1 MNFDRGLNLANQG
14 DYFWALLPEI
24 VLSLCAM
31 GVLLGDVLQ
40 KGNRSRPSAPW
51 VPWMALAGLFVTFLA
66 NLPLVTM
73 TLAAAPGTGLRD
85 VGMTGMVAVDGFRG
99 LSNCLFL
106 LSGALAILL
115 STGYLDRRGIN
126 RGEFHALV
134 MFAVLGMMLM
144 AGASDLMLL
153 FIGLEVMSVAIY
165 VLVGFDRLDAR
176 SSEASLK
183 YFLLG
188 AFTSAIFL
196 YGIALVWGATGSS
209 NVAGLTRLLIGGGPQ
224 EPMLLAGMA
233 LVLVGF
239 AFKVAAVPFHMW
251 TPDAYEGAPT
261 PVTVLMATG
270 VKTAAFVSLARVFL
284 VGFGAQYEVWAGPL
298 FLLAAVTMVAG
309 NLLALVQG
317 SLKRMLAYSSIAH
330 AGYLLAAVLAGYSG
344 GAAALLFYLLV
355 YTLMTAGAFGVVIA
369 MARGSDERVTLE
381 DYAGLARQ
389 RPLLAA
395 LLSVFLLSL
404 AGFPLTAGF
413 LGKFYILRALVQ
425 GGLST
430 LAVILVLSSLVSYFY
445 YLRVIVVMYMRPAR
459 SETEHAHAGLPGPA
473 LAGVTAA
480 AVLVVLLFF
489 TAGIRWGADR
499 SSALRPDTRWSVF
512 RVAEEG
518 QASLGQWQAQAL
530 QAQPGNAPAGEQRTA
545 GAGAAQAR
553 TAR

>member
-1 MNFDRGLNLANQG
+1 MGFDRSLNLALQG

-24 VLSLCAM
+24 VLALWAM
-31 GVLLGDVLQ
+31 GLLLGDVLQ
-40 KGNRSRPSAPW
+40 KGNRSAPSARW
-51 VPWMALAGLFVTFLA
+51 LPWMALLGLGAAFVA

-73 TLAAAPGTGLRD
+73 TLGAAKPLHD
-85 VGMTGMVAVDGFRG
+85 VSMTGMVAVDGFRG

-106 LSGALAILL
+106 LAGAMAILL

-134 MFAVLGMMLM
+134 LFAVLGMMLM
-144 AGASDLMLL
+144 GGASDLMLI

-165 VLVGFDRLDAR
+165 VLVGFDRMDAR

-196 YGIALVWGATGSS
+196 YGIALVWGATGTS
-209 NVAGLTRLLIGGGPQ
+209 NLRTLYPLLLVD
-224 EPMLLAGMA
+224 ERRDAMLMAGMA
-233 LVLVGF
+233 LTLVGF
-239 AFKVAAVPFHMW
+239 GFKVAAVPFHMW

-261 PVTVLMATG
+261 PVTVLMSTG
-270 VKTAAFVSLARVFL
+270 VKAAAFVSLARVFL
-284 VGFGAQYEVWAGPL
+284 VGFAGQYERWGQAL

-330 AGYLLAAVLAGYSG
+330 AGYLMAAVLAGFYG
-344 GAAALLFYLLV
+344 GTAAMLFYLLV
-355 YTLMTAGAFGVVIA
+355 YTLMTAGAFGIVIA
-369 MARGSDERVTLE
+369 NARGQDERVTLE

-389 RPLLAA
+389 KPVLAG
-395 LLSVFLLSL
+395 LFSIFLLSL

-413 LGKFYILRALVQ
+413 LGKFYILRSLVQ
-425 GGLST
+425 AGLSS
-430 LAVILVLSSLVSYFY
+430 LAVILVLASLVSYFY

-459 SETEHAHAGLPGPA
+459 TEDEHREAGLPGPA
-473 LAGVTAA
+473 MAGVWTA
-480 AVLVVLLFF
+480 AVLVVVLFF
-489 TAGIRWGADR
+489 TAGIRWGGEGG
-499 SSALRPDTRWSVF
+499 WSVF

-518 QASLGQWQAQAL
+518 QASLGKWGVQALEARQRQGAPPVQQAAPTPLGAEAQA
-530 QAQPGNAPAGEQRTA
+530 
-545 GAGAAQAR
+545 AR
-553 TAR
+553 

>member
-1 MNFDRGLNLANQG
+1 MGFDRSLNLAVQG

-24 VLSLCAM
+24 VLALWAM
-31 GVLLGDVLQ
+31 GVLLGDVMQ
-40 KGNRSRPSAPW
+40 KGNRSAPSAPW
-51 VPWMALAGLFVTFLA
+51 LPWAALLGLGVTFVA

-73 TLAAAPGTGLRD
+73 TLGSGDPLHDIST
-85 VGMTGMVAVDGFRG
+85 TGMVAVDGFRG

-106 LSGALAILL
+106 IAGALAILL
-115 STGYLDRRGIN
+115 STAYLDRRGIN

-134 MFAVLGMMLM
+134 LFAVLGMMLM
-144 AGASDLMLL
+144 GGASDLMLI

-196 YGIALVWGATGSS
+196 YGIALVWGATGTS
-209 NVAGLTRLLIGGGPQ
+209 NVRMLLPLLLGNENPSL
-224 EPMLLAGMA
+224 MLLAGMA

-239 AFKVAAVPFHMW
+239 GFKVAAVPFHMW

-261 PVTVLMATG
+261 PVTALMATG

-284 VGFGAQYEVWAGPL
+284 VGFGGQYETWGRAV

-309 NLLALVQG
+309 NLLALTQG
-317 SLKRMLAYSSIAH
+317 SIKRMLAYSSIAH
-330 AGYLLAAVLAGYSG
+330 AGYLLAAVLAGFSG

-355 YTLMTAGAFGVVIA
+355 YTLMTAGAFGIVIA
-369 MARGSDERVTLE
+369 NARGQDERVTLE

-389 RPLLAA
+389 KPVLAG
-395 LLSVFLLSL
+395 LFSIFLLSL

-413 LGKFYILRALVQ
+413 LGKFYILRSLVQ
-425 GGLST
+425 GGLSS
-430 LAVILVLSSLVSYFY
+430 LAVILVLASLVSYFY

-459 SETEHAHAGLPGPA
+459 SEDEHSHAGLPGPA
-473 LAGVTAA
+473 MAGVWAA
-480 AVLVVLLFF
+480 AVLVVVLFF
-489 TAGIRWGADR
+489 TAGIRWGGEGG
-499 SSALRPDTRWSVF
+499 WSVF

-518 QASLGQWQAQAL
+518 QASLGRWGAEAL
-530 QAQPGNAPAGEQRTA
+530 QARQPAAPPVQQPAPTPL
-545 GAGAAQAR
+545 GAEAQA
-553 TAR
+553 AR